1 MKEVYHKGTFSA
13 RDDQW
18 SSVTSSPVAL
28 PFLKHHAGGSPTRMS
43 NQCGMHS
50 DTSVIL
56 DPPQNENEPF
66 KAKKPRKMPLPS
78 KYKGVVP
85 QPNGRW
91 GVQIYIKHQRVWL
104 GTFGDEKIAAKYYD
118 IVAQRFRGWDTYTNF
133 KPLSSAKPEDWTE
146 MTFLTSHSELEI
158 VDMVRKQT
166 YHGELERNRSGSS
179 CTDSNTD
186 RTHIRGRNS
195 KAARVKLFEK
205 TVTPSDIGKLNRL
218 VIPKQQAERHFPTL
232 GGPRGCMLL
241 NFLDVND
248 KVWRFRYS
256 YWKSSR
262 SYVLSRG
269 WTWFVK
275 DKNLKA
281 GDVVTFERSSGQD
294 KQLYITFQSAEEVQ
308 CGDECCRIRP
318 LLPVVRLFG
327 VDTGEIPM
335 TAGSAVQV
343 C

>member
-1 MKEVYHKGTFSA
+1 MKESTIPYHKGTLSA
-13 RDDQW
+13 TDDQR

-28 PFLKHHAGGSPTRMS
+28 PFFKHHAGGGPTRMS
-43 NQCGMHS
+43 NLCRIHS

-56 DPPQNENEPF
+56 DPPQTENEPF
-66 KAKKPRKMPLPS
+66 EAAEARKMPLHS

-91 GVQIYIKHQRVWL
+91 GAQIYTKHQRVWL

-118 IVAQRFRGWDTYTNF
+118 IAAQRFRGWDTYTNF
-133 KPLSSAKPEDWTE
+133 KPLSSATPEDGTE
-146 MTFLTSHSELEI
+146 MKFLTSHSEQEI

-166 YHGELERNRSGSS
+166 YHDELELERSS
-179 CTDSNTD
+179 SSSSSTDS
-186 RTHIRGRNS
+186 THIRGRNL
-195 KAARVKLFEK
+195 KAARVRLFEK
-205 TVTPSDIGKLNRL
+205 TVMPSDIGKLNRL
-218 VIPKQQAERHFPTL
+218 VIPKYQAERHFPTL
-232 GGPRGCMLL
+232 VGPRGCMLL
-241 NFLDVND
+241 NFLDVNG

-294 KQLYITFQSAEEVQ
+294 KQLYINFRSAQEVQ
-308 CGDECCRIRP
+308 SGDECSRI
-318 LLPVVRLFG
+318 RLFG
-327 VDTGEIPM
+327 VDIGGIPM
-335 TAGSAVQV
+335 TGGSAVQA